1 MFKSVLTD
9 SVIAASDIA
18 PNRFVGVN
26 GDLGG
31 NYGVTL
37 YGGEANRPIDVVV
50 LGIAEVEV
58 ASEETIQAGD
68 LVKSDTE
75 GKAVK
80 DNTSGIYLARTGG
93 TAGELIEVLIR

>member
-9 SVIAASDIA
+9 SVIAVSDIA
-18 PNRFVGVN
+18 PNRFVDVD

-37 YGGEANRPIDVVV
+37 YGGDANRPMDVVV

-58 ASEETIQAGD
+58 ASGQTIQAGD

-80 DNTSGIYLARTGG
+80 DNTNGIYLARTGG